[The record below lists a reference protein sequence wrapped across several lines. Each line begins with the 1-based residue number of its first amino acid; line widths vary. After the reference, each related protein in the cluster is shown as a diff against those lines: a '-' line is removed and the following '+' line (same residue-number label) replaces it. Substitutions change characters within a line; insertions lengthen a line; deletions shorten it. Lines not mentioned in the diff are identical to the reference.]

1 MPQRKSPVRTP
12 ALLAANR
19 ANARLSTGPRTR
31 EGRRRSALNR
41 RRMRF
46 SILPRAEGRDARDAL
61 GLWRDLMAQF
71 WFIKPLG
78 ERRPPRFERSRHLQS
93 SLERL
98 AWAWYRKLRWVRMGA
113 SREDLASSNRWIE
126 GDLWSFLFE
135 FRVLNRK
142 ADDWL
147 RKQFGSDGRACMA
160 PLREAIE
167 ARLGPFSGA
176 RERRTRA
183 GKPGAGGACW
193 RGDFPST
200 AAGHRPPGGLWGPL
214 FQTRTGRYLKGRR
227 LEAELDTGIERF
239 DGNDPKR
246 ATD

>member
-167 ARLGPFSGA
+167 ARLGPFRELERGESGELWLASGA
-176 RERRTRA
+176 PAAPAGEAISRA
-183 GKPGAGGACW
+183 QPQVTAPRGGCGAPSFKPGPAG
-193 RGDFPST
+193 T
-200 AAGHRPPGGLWGPL
+200 
-214 FQTRTGRYLKGRR
+214 
-227 LEAELDTGIERF
+227 
-239 DGNDPKR
+239 
-246 ATD
+246 